1 MCVFLV
7 LSLCVFLFVF
17 FSCLC
22 FLKREKEGREVW
34 RKGMCKRSG
43 RRLKRGNGDKNIV
56 YKKFFSTRKKEILP
70 LEVMFLGAGACGKV
84 FDQ

>member
-17 FSCLC
+17 F
-22 FLKREKEGREVW
+22 FLPLFSKERKKGREVW
-34 RKGMCKRSG
+34 RKGMCKRSR

-56 YKKFFSTRKKEILP
+56 YKKSFSTRKKEILP